1 MSWARLAEGESEP
14 MSPGLEVGAQGGEGS
29 GVMD

>member
-1 MSWARLAEGESEP
+1 MGWARLAEGEREP
-14 MSPGLEVGAQGGEGS
+14 VSPGLEVGAQGGAGS